1 MDKELIFLSKR
12 KQRKASEAEY
22 RKALEELGD
31 VRRQL
36 DDTYNRFNAVSD
48 SAALD
53 ACIYEIS
60 ALKSKYNCA
69 VRAIKSFYL

>member
-1 MDKELIFLSKR
+1 MIFLSKR
-12 KQRKASEAEY
+12 KQRKAREAEY

-31 VRRQL
+31 VRIQL

>member
-1 MDKELIFLSKR
+1 MIFLSKR
-12 KQRKASEAEY
+12 KQRKAREAEY

-31 VRRQL
+31 VRSQL

>member
-1 MDKELIFLSKR
+1 MSKR
-12 KQRKASEAEY
+12 KQKKARAADY
-22 RKALEELGD
+22 NKAMQELND
-31 VRRQL
+31 VRSQR
-36 DDTYNRFNAVSD
+36 DDTYNRFNSVSD
-48 SAALD
+48 SAQLD

>member
-1 MDKELIFLSKR
+1 MSKR
-12 KQRKASEAEY
+12 KQRKAREADYAKAISELDEV
-22 RKALEELGD
+22 KA
-31 VRRQL
+31 QL
-36 DDTYNRFNAVSD
+36 DETYGRFNAVSD
-48 SAALD
+48 NAPLE

>member
-1 MDKELIFLSKR
+1 MSKR
-12 KQRKASEAEY
+12 KQRKAREAEY
-22 RKALEELGD
+22 RKALEELGH

-48 SAALD
+48 EAALD

-60 ALKSKYNCA
+60 ALKSRYNCA

>member
-1 MDKELIFLSKR
+1 MSKR
-12 KQRKASEAEY
+12 KQKKAREADY
-22 RKALEELGD
+22 SKAVQELNE
-31 VRRQL
+31 VRAQL
-36 DDTYNRFNAVSD
+36 DETYDRFNAVSD

>member
-1 MDKELIFLSKR
+1 MSKR
-12 KQRKASEAEY
+12 KQRKAREAED

-31 VRRQL
+31 VRSQL

-48 SAALD
+48 SAARD
-53 ACIYEIS
+53 ACIYERS

>member
-1 MDKELIFLSKR
+1 MSKR
-12 KQRKASEAEY
+12 KQRKAREAEY

-31 VRRQL
+31 VRSQL

-48 SAALD
+48 SVALD

>member
-1 MDKELIFLSKR
+1 MSKR
-12 KQRKASEAEY
+12 KQKKARAADY
-22 RKALEELGD
+22 NKAMQELND
-31 VRRQL
+31 VRSQL
-36 DDTYNRFNAVSD
+36 DDTYNRFNSVSD
-48 SAALD
+48 SAQLD